1 MLLLLLVCA
10 SSFLTARAAT
20 VCSAQFNGVCISP
33 TSNCPSGYILSF
45 SYCGFNQYCCIPPS
59 DSGGSHVTTAP
70 AGSNSCGVPLVT
82 DAHRILGGQQ
92 ASSGEY
98 PWQVSLLYNGQHLC
112 GGTIIDSQWILTAA
126 HCFDDT
132 YADYWEVAV
141 GTIDIQYLSSTH
153 VHSVSKIYVHGSYVA
168 GQNPYDI
175 ALMKLTTPLA
185 LTGRDV
191 RSACLPEAGEKFD
204 GMVCTVTGWGSTH
217 EDGDAVRFLREVD
230 VPILSNSLCSYYL
243 GPDSIVDHNICAGY
257 TQGGKDSCQGDSG
270 GPLVCKRNGVWKLA
284 GVVSWGYG
292 CGKTYSPGVYTR
304 VTSFLNWIAST
315 KSRPYH
321 AAVAFVCVSTFL
333 TARAATVCSSQFRG
347 VCISP
352 TSHCPSGHT
361 LTVSFCGFNQ
371 YCCIPPA
378 DSSGSVVTTASSSTT
393 SSSCGA
399 PLVTD
404 VHRILGGQQATAGE
418 YPWQVSLLYN
428 GQHLCGG
435 TIIDSHWILTAAHCF
450 DDTYSNYWKVGVG
463 TTDLRS
469 MSSTHVHSVTG
480 IYVHENYQAGGYIYD
495 IALMKLATPLTL
507 TGRDVRS
514 ACLPEAGEKFDGM
527 VCTVTGWGSTHED
540 GDVVRF
546 LQEVDLPI
554 LTNSLCSYYLNE
566 GDVHDYNMCAGY
578 TQGGKDSCQ
587 GDSGGP
593 LVCKHNGVWKL
604 AGVVSWGYG
613 CGKTYS
619 PGVYTRVS
627 SFLNWIASTK
637 SKH

>member
-1 MLLLLLVCA
+1 M
-10 SSFLTARAAT
+10 
-20 VCSAQFNGVCISP
+20 
-33 TSNCPSGYILSF
+33 
-45 SYCGFNQYCCIPPS
+45 CC
-59 DSGGSHVTTAP
+59 V
-70 AGSNSCGVPLVT
+70 
-82 DAHRILGGQQ
+82 
-92 ASSGEY
+92 
-98 PWQVSLLYNGQHLC
+98 
-112 GGTIIDSQWILTAA
+112 
-126 HCFDDT
+126 
-132 YADYWEVAV
+132 
-141 GTIDIQYLSSTH
+141 
-153 VHSVSKIYVHGSYVA
+153 
-168 GQNPYDI
+168 
-175 ALMKLTTPLA
+175 LA
-185 LTGRDV
+185 
-191 RSACLPEAGEKFD
+191 
-204 GMVCTVTGWGSTH
+204 
-217 EDGDAVRFLREVD
+217 
-230 VPILSNSLCSYYL
+230 
-243 GPDSIVDHNICAGY
+243 
-257 TQGGKDSCQGDSG
+257 
-270 GPLVCKRNGVWKLA
+270 
-284 GVVSWGYG
+284 
-292 CGKTYSPGVYTR
+292 
-304 VTSFLNWIAST
+304 
-315 KSRPYH
+315 
-321 AAVAFVCVSTFL
+321 
-333 TARAATVCSSQFRG
+333 VCSSQFRG

-619 PGVYTRVS
+619 PGNHRKDGALGLYLSALIVALAAGGAQAGVFGCCTPKRWNAQVRTLQQSVHIASGSTDSKEFLQVINYDGENQRVS
-627 SFLNWIASTK
+627 VAARTPDNVFV
-637 SKH
+637 